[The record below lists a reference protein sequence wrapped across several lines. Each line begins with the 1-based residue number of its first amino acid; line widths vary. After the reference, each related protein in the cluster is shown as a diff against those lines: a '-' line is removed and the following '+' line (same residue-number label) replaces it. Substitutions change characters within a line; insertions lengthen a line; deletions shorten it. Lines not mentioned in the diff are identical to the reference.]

1 MWPCCRPTPLQCKS
15 GILCVF
21 DSMFQ
26 TGCQPQTA
34 EGVRIKSDLQQGY
47 RISLQWLTVWSTWLT
62 FTKFDWGKW
71 TENSL
76 FCIESSTFFPVS
88 HFIRATT
95 GVTSRVMMHAGAQR
109 NFYTSVD
116 RVKSVNE
123 IIKFKCGVLQKQK
136 NKRQLLKTHQSATNT
151 SFSTNFG
158 KYWCKVCI
166 ILILYALECKQN
178 E

>member
-1 MWPCCRPTPLQCKS
+1 MWTPLQCKS
-15 GILCVF
+15 GTLCVL

-34 EGVRIKSDLQQGY
+34 KGVRIKTDLQQGY
-47 RISLQWLTVWSTWLT
+47 RISLRRLTVWSTRLT
-62 FTKFDWGKW
+62 FTKSDWGKW

-76 FCIESSTFFPVS
+76 FCIKTSALFPVS

-95 GVTSRVMMHAGAQR
+95 GVTSRVMMHPDAER

-116 RVKSVNE
+116 RVKW
-123 IIKFKCGVLQKQK
+123 
-136 NKRQLLKTHQSATNT
+136 KTRQSATNT

-158 KYWCKVCI
+158 ENWCLVCI

-178 E
+178 ELKEVNMTLLQSGW